1 MEYSKADRR
10 AVIVLALIASGII
23 AGIVLFGQ
31 REQSMVSAPALPN
44 DFLKAFKDSK
54 ISKAFKDYK
63 DFKAPK
69 GKPCKPYQSY
79 SSYSHY
85 SSYNEHR
92 HSEYSEQ
99 SENSDPSRP
108 SKFSQPTTV
117 DINSADTMLLQR
129 IPGIGSN
136 IARWIVQRR
145 ERLGGFYSVEQLLE
159 VRYVEPAMLQWFTV
173 DTALVHRF
181 RIGDMTFAEMSRHPY
196 IGYEKA
202 KAISNYQ
209 RLYGPISDMEQLR
222 ATAIFT
228 DEELERLQNYIF

>member
-10 AVIVLALIASGII
+10 AVIMLALIACGII

-44 DFLKAFKDSK
+44 DFQKAFKVSKVFKDSK
-54 ISKAFKDYK
+54 DFKDS
-63 DFKAPK
+63 K
-69 GKPCKPYQSY
+69 GKPYKHYQSY

-85 SSYNEHR
+85 SSYNSYKDHR
-92 HSEYSEQ
+92 PSEYSEQ
-99 SENSDPSRP
+99 LENTDPSRP
-108 SKFSQPTTV
+108 PKFSQPTTV

-136 IARWIVQRR
+136 IARWIVQHR
-145 ERLGGFYSVEQLLE
+145 ERLGGFYSVDQLLE

-181 RIGDMTFAEMSRHPY
+181 RISDMSFTEMSHHPY

-209 RLYGPISDMEQLR
+209 RLYGSITDMEQLR
-222 ATAIFT
+222 STTIFT